1 MARLKVTGQERGG
14 RGNFK
19 ESNIST
25 YYREAWVLAGCCR
38 ESKEVFMDICP
49 PGPEGYG
56 KR

>member
-1 MARLKVTGQERGG
+1 M
-14 RGNFK
+14 NFK